1 MYFLIYISIA
11 KTPFSSEELAK
22 SLQRWRSSNT
32 RAEITGML
40 LYKDG
45 NFMQVIEGEA
55 ATVQNLFAKIS
66 ADPRHH
72 KITTLLEGPAAER
85 EFTDWSM
92 GFTDLDTPQ
101 AAGVPGYSEFM
112 NTELTT
118 DAFAVNPTRAQKLLR
133 IFKRT

>member
-1 MYFLIYISIA
+1 MHFLIYVSIA
-11 KTPFSSEELAK
+11 TKPFSGDELVA
-22 SLQRWRSSNT
+22 LLERWRDSNA
-32 RAEITGML
+32 RAEVTGML

-55 ATVQNLFAKIS
+55 ATVRALFTKIS

-72 KITTLLEGPAAER
+72 KITTLLDDSTAER
-85 EFTDWSM
+85 QFADWSM
-92 GFTDLDTPQ
+92 GFADLDAPQ
-101 AAGVPGYSEFM
+101 ASGVPGYSEFM
-112 NTELTT
+112 NTALTA